1 MYVIIGCGSVGLSVA
16 RLIAD
21 KDKTFILDNDPK
33 RVENLREQG
42 FDAIVWDADRIDVLK
57 DKFSDID
64 IFLILSPDM
73 NANLTALKKLREM
86 LPNAYIAV
94 RASDLASAKK
104 MEEEKADYV
113 VQMPDIL
120 ASSVVREIENYEIR
134 KSADALLKILK
145 EARETGVGIVI
156 HNSPDPDALASAL
169 ALKKICE
176 EHKIKNQII
185 YGGEI
190 GRQEN
195 KAFVNLFDMELTKI
209 GEIDYILP
217 MINNLEKIALID
229 ASKPGANNVLPRDV
243 VPNII
248 IDHHPAD
255 EPARADFYDVKNIGA
270 TSTTM
275 TKYLQ
280 QLGINIDSKLATAL
294 LYGIRTDTKNFTRN
308 TTPEDL
314 GAVAFLSPL
323 TDKELLSKVETPPM
337 SSDTMDVMGKAIEN
351 REVYGS
357 YLISCVENIRDRD
370 TLPQAAEFLLAL
382 EGVSTVVVFGIVG
395 DQIIVSA
402 RTNDVRLNLGDV
414 LAKAFGGSAVL
425 PSKNGIAHPSAGGHS
440 ASAGAQIPLGLL
452 GETEEKEKLVV
463 LAKSAVKKQF
473 FEAIGFEEKKK
484 EEKKEKKD

>member
-1 MYVIIGCGSVGLSVA
+1 MYVIIGCGSVGLSTA
-16 RLIAD
+16 RLTAP
-21 KDKTFILDNDPK
+21 KGKTLIIDNDPK

-42 FDAIVWDADRIDVLK
+42 FEGVVGDANKIEQLK
-57 DKFSDID
+57 NKFSDTD
-64 IFLILSPDM
+64 IFLILTPDM

-86 LPNAYIAV
+86 LTSAYIAV
-94 RASDLASAKK
+94 RASNLASVKK
-104 MEEEKADYV
+104 MEDVKADYII
-113 VQMPDIL
+113 QMPNVL
-120 ASSVVREIENYEIR
+120 ASSVVREIENYETR
-134 KSADALLKILK
+134 KSADNLLRILK
-145 EARETGVGIVI
+145 EARETGVGIVV

-169 ALKKICE
+169 SLKKICE
-176 EHKIKNQII
+176 GHKIKTQII

-195 KAFVNLFDMELTKI
+195 KAFVNLFEMELTKI
-209 GEIDYILP
+209 GETDYILP

-229 ASKPGANNVLPRDV
+229 ASKPGANNVLPKDV

-248 IDHHPAD
+248 IDHHPTD
-255 EPARADFYDVKNIGA
+255 EPVRADFYDVKNIGA

-280 QLGINIDSKLATAL
+280 QLEINIDSKLATAL

-323 TDKELLSKVETPPM
+323 ADKELLSKVETPPM

-370 TLPQAAEFLLAL
+370 TLPQAAEFLLSL
-382 EGVSTVVVFGIVG
+382 EGISTVVVFGIVR

-473 FEAIGFEEKKK
+473 FEAVGFEEKK
-484 EEKKEKKD
+484 EEKKEKKS